1 MIGDNLIEVIWISA
15 GW

>member
-1 MIGDNLIEVIWISA
+1 MIGDNLIEVIWIAA